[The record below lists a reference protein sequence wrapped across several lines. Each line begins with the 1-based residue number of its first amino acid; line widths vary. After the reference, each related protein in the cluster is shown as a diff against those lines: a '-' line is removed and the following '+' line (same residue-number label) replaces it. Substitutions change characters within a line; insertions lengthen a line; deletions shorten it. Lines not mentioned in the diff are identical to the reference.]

1 MTLADITRTTL
12 MGKDRM
18 GWVYLDLAARGAQ
31 EYAASHPPHAME
43 DAEERRAIDRTL
55 WGIFSMASYAYRP
68 LRRFKRLTADCPERR
83 PYL

>member
-1 MTLADITRTTL
+1 

-31 EYAASHPPHAME
+31 EYAASHPPHAMD

-55 WGIFSMASYAYRP
+55 WGIYSMASYVLPTPYRAIQE
-68 LRRFKRLTADCPERR
+68 ADCPERR
-83 PYL
+83 AFL